1 MLKNYFKIAFRGYLR
16 NGKFTALN
24 LLSLV
29 IGLFV
34 AYVGIS
40 YLLFETGYER
50 FHQNSDRI
58 YRVAWSYRS
67 QDYSVVGFPSSVET
81 GEDQLRHAEAI
92 ASTPGVEGAIQ
103 FITSPYP
110 EFIQAGDSKIQQ
122 EGILTT
128 NTAKSFSQIFSWQP
142 ILGSLDNFGSGVRK
156 VMLTESVATKLF
168 GPEFKIDS
176 QLIGSTL
183 KVGSEDYELAAVI
196 RDVPVNSHFDFKIAL
211 NSEQINYWG
220 SRIYILAE
228 PEVNASVLTSQIN
241 QTFAKINPRMAQDEL
256 YRGHFLQPIRD
267 IHLHSSLLYESKSP
281 GNTDYLL
288 LIGFFSA
295 FILIITLFNYT
306 NLTLAIKSK
315 ESKMIGVRKAM
326 GAQNSMIVSQFL
338 MDAIVLSLM
347 AVPLVGILVS
357 LLVPRFN
364 SLMGTDLADNLLLDP
379 KNFMLLVG
387 MAVFLGLAASI
398 APSIYLS
405 LRKTVS
411 LFKEDSKQVSFQQFP
426 VRKYLVISQFV
437 ILIAISCVSVFISSQ
452 LRFVAEKDLGYR
464 KDGILFAYTSPEKLG
479 YFQEKIRQIP
489 GVLSVGNGSSLGIE
503 TFNQGTYR
511 LENSDQVFDD
521 SNQLYFDFE
530 ALKAYGIQ
538 VTQGKLEGSRMTLI
552 NRTAAE
558 RFATLQGIST
568 EELIGRQV
576 ITEPEYVN
584 EETGEAGIPF
594 TIGGIV
600 EDIHLFSL
608 REKVG
613 PYFLSISDSLVMDG
627 RSIVAFEPEN
637 SAAVMR
643 SIAEIYAGM
652 DEEFPLELEFM
663 SDNLSQL
670 YAQESQLS
678 ELLSYFNLVA
688 VCLAGLGIIG
698 ITLFMTIS
706 RKKEIGIRKVL
717 GASVLSIIQLAT
729 KEYLIMVGV
738 AFLVAIPISY
748 YTIQSWLDNFAYR
761 IGINPLVFVGVGL
774 LTLVFTAAL
783 VSFISYHAANANPVN
798 SLKEE

>member
-34 AYVGIS
+34 AFMGIS

-58 YRVAWSYRS
+58 YRVAWTYRS
-67 QDYSVVGFPSSVET
+67 QDYSIVGFPSSVET
-81 GEDQLRHAEAI
+81 AEDQLRYAEAI
-92 ASTPGVEGAIQ
+92 SSTQGVQEVVQ
-103 FITSPYP
+103 FITSPNT
-110 EFIQAGDSKIQQ
+110 EFIQFGESKIQQ
-122 EGILTT
+122 EDILTT
-128 NTAKSFSQIFSWQP
+128 NTARAFGQVFTWQP
-142 ILGSLDNFGSGVRK
+142 ILGTLDNFGNGIRK
-156 VMLTESVATKLF
+156 AMLTESVAFKLF
-168 GPEFKIDS
+168 GPDFKNNS

-183 KVGSEDYELAAVI
+183 KVGGEDFELATI
-196 RDVPVNSHFDFKIAL
+196 IQDVPVNSHFDFQIAL

-220 SRIYILAE
+220 TRVYILAK
-228 PEVNASVLTSQIN
+228 PEVNASSLTAQIN
-241 QTFAKINPRMAQDEL
+241 QTFAAINPRMAQDEL
-256 YRGHFLQPIRD
+256 YRGHFLQPISD
-267 IHLHSSLLYESKSP
+267 IHLDSNLLYESKSP
-281 GNTDYLL
+281 GNKGYLL

-306 NLTLAIKSK
+306 NLTLAIKSA

-326 GAQNSMIVSQFL
+326 GAQISMIISQFL
-338 MDAIVLSLM
+338 VDGILLSLI

-364 SLMGTDLADNLLLDP
+364 TLMGTDLAENLLQDP
-379 KNFMLLVG
+379 KNLILLVG
-387 MAVFLGLAASI
+387 LAVFLGLVASI
-398 APSIYLS
+398 SPSIYHS

-437 ILIAISCVSVFISSQ
+437 ILIAISCVSVFISTQ

-464 KDGILFAYTSPEKLG
+464 KDGILFAYSSPENLRF
-479 YFQEKIRQIP
+479 FQEKIRQIP
-489 GVLSVGNGSSLGIE
+489 GVLSVGNGSPLGIE
-503 TFNQGTYR
+503 TYNQGTYR
-511 LENSDQVFDD
+511 LEGSDLVFDD

-558 RFATLQGIST
+558 RFAQLQGVST
-568 EELIGRQV
+568 NELIGTRV

-584 EETGEAGIPF
+584 EETGERGFPF

-613 PYFLSISDSLVMDG
+613 PYFLTLSDSLVMDG
-627 RSIVAFEPEN
+627 RSIVAFNPEN
-637 SAAVMR
+637 STAVMSAIAAVY
-643 SIAEIYAGM
+643 AEM
-652 DEEFPLELEFM
+652 NEELPLELEFM
-663 SDNLSQL
+663 EDNLSQL

-678 ELLSYFNLVA
+678 ELLWYFNLVA

-717 GASVLSIIQLAT
+717 GASVLSIVQLAN
-729 KEYLIMVGV
+729 KEYLVMVGV
-738 AFLVAIPISY
+738 AFLVAIPVSL
-748 YTIQSWLDNFAYR
+748 YTVQTWLDNFAYR
-761 IGINPLVFVGVGL
+761 IDLNPLVFVGVGL
-774 LTLVFTAAL
+774 LTLAFTASL
-783 VSFISYHAANANPVN
+783 VSFISYQAANVNPVN
-798 SLKEE
+798 SLKDE

>member
-16 NGKFTALN
+16 NGKFTVLN

-34 AYVGIS
+34 AFVGVS
-40 YLLFETGYER
+40 YLVFETSYDQ

-81 GEDQLRHAEAI
+81 VEGQLRQAETI
-92 ASTPGVEGAIQ
+92 SSTPGVEEVVQ

-110 EFIQAGDSKIQQ
+110 EFIQSAEAKIQQ

-128 NTAKSFSQIFSWQP
+128 NTAKAFGQIFSWQP
-142 ILGSLDNFGSGVRK
+142 IIGTLDNFENGVRK
-156 VMLTESVATKLF
+156 AMLTESVAAKLF
-168 GPEFKIDS
+168 GLEFKTNS

-183 KVGSEDYELAAVI
+183 KIGGEDFELAAVI
-196 RDVPVNSHFDFKIAL
+196 KDVPINSHFDFKIAL
-211 NSEQINYWG
+211 NSEKINYWG

-228 PEVNASVLTSQIN
+228 PAANPATLEAQIN

-256 YRGHFLQPIRD
+256 YRGHFIQPIRD
-267 IHLHSSLLYESKSP
+267 IHLQSSLLYESKNP
-281 GNTDYLL
+281 GNTGYLL

-306 NLTLAIKSK
+306 NLTLAIKSR

-326 GAQNSMIVSQFL
+326 GAQNSMIISQFL
-338 MDAIVLSLM
+338 IDGILLSLL
-347 AVPLVGILVS
+347 AVPLVSILVS
-357 LLVPRFN
+357 LVIPRFN
-364 SLMGTDLADNLLLDP
+364 SLMGTALTDNLILDP
-379 KNFMLLVG
+379 KNLVLLIG
-387 MAVFLGLAASI
+387 LAIFLGVVASI
-398 APSIYLS
+398 SPSIYLS
-405 LRKTVS
+405 VRKTVS
-411 LFKEDSKQVSFQQFP
+411 LFKADSKQVNFQQFP
-426 VRKYLVISQFV
+426 IRKYLVISQFV

-452 LRFVAEKDLGYR
+452 LKFVKDKDLGYR
-464 KDGILFAYTSPEKLG
+464 KDGILFAYSSPEKLA

-489 GVLSVGNGSSLGIE
+489 GVLTVGNGSSLGIE

-511 LENSDQVFDD
+511 LEGSDQVFDD

-530 ALKAYGIQ
+530 ALKAYDIQ
-538 VTQGKLEGSRMTLI
+538 VTQGMLEGSRMTLI

-558 RFATLQGIST
+558 RFAKLQDIT
-568 EELIGRQV
+568 TDELIGKQV

-584 EETGEAGIPF
+584 EKTGEVGFPF

-613 PYFLSISDSLVMDG
+613 PYFLTISDSLVMDG

-637 SAAVMR
+637 SIEVLS
-643 SIAEIYAGM
+643 SISDVYSSM
-652 DEEFPLELEFM
+652 DEELPLELEFM
-663 SDNLSQL
+663 NDNISQL
-670 YAQESQLS
+670 YAQETQLS
-678 ELLSYFNLVA
+678 GLLKYFNMVA
-688 VCLAGLGIIG
+688 VFLAGLGIIG
-698 ITLFMTIS
+698 ITLFMTVS

-717 GASVLSIIQLAT
+717 GASVISIIQLTT
-729 KEYLIMVGV
+729 KEYLVMIAL

-748 YTIQSWLDNFAYR
+748 YTVQAWLDNFAYR
-761 IGINPLVFVGVGL
+761 IEISPLVFVSVGL
-774 LTLVFTAAL
+774 LTLAFTTAL

-798 SLKEE
+798 SLKED

>member
-67 QDYSVVGFPSSVET
+67 QDYSILGFPSSVET
-81 GEDQLRHAEAI
+81 GEDQIRHAEAI
-92 ASTPGVEGAIQ
+92 STTAGVEEVVQ
-103 FITSPYP
+103 FITAPSP
-110 EFIQAGDSKIQQ
+110 EFIASGESKIQQ
-122 EGILTT
+122 DGILTT
-128 NTAKSFSQIFSWQP
+128 NTAQSFVKTFSWQP
-142 ILGSLDNFGSGVRK
+142 ILGTLDNFGNGIRK
-156 VMLTESVATKLF
+156 AMLTESVAAKLF
-168 GPEFKIDS
+168 GPEFKSNS

-183 KVGSEDYELAAVI
+183 RVGGEDFELAAI
-196 RDVPVNSHFDFKIAL
+196 IQDVPVNSHFNFKIAL

-220 SRIYILAE
+220 ARVYVLAE
-228 PEVNASVLTSQIN
+228 PEVNASSLTAQIN
-241 QTFAKINPRMAQDEL
+241 QTFATINPRMAQDEL
-256 YRGHFLQPIRD
+256 YRGHFLQPISD
-267 IHLHSSLLYESKSP
+267 IHLDSNLLYESKSP
-281 GNTDYLL
+281 GNKGYLL

-326 GAQNSMIVSQFL
+326 GADNSMIVSQFL
-338 MDAIVLSLM
+338 VDGIALSLI

-364 SLMGTDLADNLLLDP
+364 ALMGTDLADNLLQNPQNLV
-379 KNFMLLVG
+379 LLVG
-387 MAVFLGLAASI
+387 LAVFLGLVASI
-398 APSIYLS
+398 SPSIYLS
-405 LRKTVS
+405 VRKTVS
-411 LFKEDSKQVSFQQFP
+411 LFKEDSKQVNFQQFP

-464 KDGILFAYTSPEKLG
+464 KDGILFAYSSPENLRF
-479 YFQEKIRQIP
+479 FQEKIRQIP

-511 LENSDQVFDD
+511 LEGSDLVFDD

-538 VTQGKLEGSRMTLI
+538 VTRGKLEGSRITLI

-558 RFATLQGIST
+558 RFAQLQGIST
-568 EELIGRQV
+568 DELIGTQV

-584 EETGEAGIPF
+584 EETGETGFPF

-627 RSIVAFEPEN
+627 RSIVAFQPEN

-652 DEEFPLELEFM
+652 NEDLPLEMEFM
-663 SDNLSQL
+663 EDNLSQL
-670 YAQESQLS
+670 YEQESQLS

-729 KEYLIMVGV
+729 KEYLVMVGV
-738 AFLVAIPISY
+738 AFLVAIPISF
-748 YTIQSWLDNFAYR
+748 YTVQTWLDNFAYR
-761 IGINPLVFVGVGL
+761 IDINPLVFAGVGL
-774 LTLVFTAAL
+774 LTLVFAASL

-798 SLKEE
+798 SLKDE

>member
-34 AYVGIS
+34 AFVGIS

-67 QDYSVVGFPSSVET
+67 QDYSIVGFPSSVET
-81 GEDQLRHAEAI
+81 GEDQIRHAEAI
-92 ASTPGVEGAIQ
+92 STTPGLEEVVQ
-103 FITSPYP
+103 FINAPGP
-110 EFIQAGDSKIQQ
+110 EFIASGEAKIQ
-122 EGILTT
+122 EDGILTT
-128 NTAKSFSQIFSWQP
+128 NTAKSFVKMFSWQP
-142 ILGSLDNFGSGVRK
+142 ILGTLDNFGNGIRK
-156 VMLTESVATKLF
+156 AMLTESVAAKLF
-168 GPEFKIDS
+168 GPEFKTNS

-183 KVGSEDYELAAVI
+183 RVGGEDYELAAI
-196 RDVPVNSHFDFKIAL
+196 IQDVPVNSHFDFKIAL

-220 SRIYILAE
+220 TRVYVLAE
-228 PEVNASVLTSQIN
+228 PEVNASSLTAQIN
-241 QTFAKINPRMAQDEL
+241 QTFATINPRMAQDEL
-256 YRGHFLQPIRD
+256 YKGHFLQPISD
-267 IHLHSSLLYESKSP
+267 IHLHSNLLYESKSP
-281 GNTDYLL
+281 GNKGYLL

-326 GAQNSMIVSQFL
+326 GADNSMIVSQFL
-338 MDAIVLSLM
+338 VDGIALSLI

-364 SLMGTDLADNLLLDP
+364 SLMGTDLADNLLQNPQNLV
-379 KNFMLLVG
+379 LLVG
-387 MAVFLGLAASI
+387 LAVFLGLVASI
-398 APSIYLS
+398 SPSIYLS
-405 LRKTVS
+405 VRKTVS
-411 LFKEDSKQVSFQQFP
+411 LFKEDSKQVNFQQFP

-511 LENSDQVFDD
+511 LEGSDQIFDD

-538 VTQGKLEGSRMTLI
+538 VTQGKLEGSRITLI

-558 RFATLQGIST
+558 RFAQLQGISPD
-568 EELIGRQV
+568 ELIGRQV

-584 EETGEAGIPF
+584 EETGETGFPF

-613 PYFLSISDSLVMDG
+613 PYFLTISDSLVMDG
-627 RSIVAFEPEN
+627 RSIVAFNPEN
-637 SAAVMR
+637 SASVMN
-643 SIAEIYAGM
+643 SIAEVYKGM
-652 DEEFPLELEFM
+652 DEELPLELEFM

-678 ELLSYFNLVA
+678 DLLRYFNLVA

-729 KEYLIMVGV
+729 KEYLVMVGV

-748 YTIQSWLDNFAYR
+748 YTVQTWLDNFAYQ

-774 LTLVFTAAL
+774 LTLAFTAAL

-798 SLKEE
+798 SLKDE